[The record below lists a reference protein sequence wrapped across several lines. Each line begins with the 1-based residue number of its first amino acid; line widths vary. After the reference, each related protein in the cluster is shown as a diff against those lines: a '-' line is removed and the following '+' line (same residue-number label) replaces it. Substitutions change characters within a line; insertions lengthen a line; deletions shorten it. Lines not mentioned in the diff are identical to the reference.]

1 MIETN
6 LDRIL
11 TVTPWMKMMR
21 CIARGSNT
29 ERAMNMIVSN
39 QIPRMKSLIACLL
52 DSELYYL
59 VKVGS
64 IAQFVGNGGSICIRL
79 VASTAARP
87 LCFWCPKLP
96 DSQHHAR
103 LDKHRKEVVGPDTYM
118 MATDI
123 IAKLTKLDTK
133 LYTKLTHIP
142 IQKEGRGALDP
153 FLYLFYSGSC

>member
-1 MIETN
+1 MAA
-6 LDRIL
+6 LYAYDWW
-11 TVTPWMKMMR
+11 P
-21 CIARGSNT
+21 
-29 ERAMNMIVSN
+29 
-39 QIPRMKSLIACLL
+39 QLL
-52 DSELYYL
+52 QDHY
-59 VKVGS
+59 VFD
-64 IAQFVGNGGSICIRL
+64 A
-79 VASTAARP
+79 
-87 LCFWCPKLP
+87 PKLP

-153 FLYLFYSGSC
+153 LLYLFYSGSC